1 MKCGR
6 NRESRHGA
14 SGFSILSIIPI
25 ISILLILLISPLAA
39 AAAAF
44 TADLSWG
51 DVSLTVAAEPV
62 EVDPGRDLLLTL
74 TLTAPSY
81 LTVTLPDLRER
92 FSGFSVAEDFARD
105 PVTAAEG
112 VRREFLWRLVPEI
125 EREYRLAPF
134 AVTVSDTR
142 RVPPLVTS
150 FATRAVTFPPMPPPP
165 RPDGDLEIVSKPVY
179 VPPSA
184 RTITGWVLLG
194 LAAAAL
200 LAAALWGLTR
210 LNRHVR
216 ERRLSPNERALAE
229 LERLLRR
236 RLVEKGLYKDFY
248 IELTQVVRRYIE
260 RTHGI
265 RAPSQ
270 TTEEFLKDAVSNPA
284 FDATTL
290 PPLRAFL
297 ESADLVKFADQ
308 TATPVMADQAVT
320 AARSFVQPLPSCDS
334 PTL

>member
-1 MKCGR
+1 VRRRGGGG
-6 NRESRHGA
+6 GA
-14 SGFSILSIIPI
+14 TVSILSTISIISI
-25 ISILLILLISPLAA
+25 ISILSGQPLA

-51 DVSLTVAAEPV
+51 EVTLTVAAEPDA
-62 EVDPGRDLLLTL
+62 VDPARDLLVTL
-74 TLTAPSY
+74 SLTAPPH
-81 LTVTLPDLRER
+81 LAVTLPDLRDR
-92 FSGFSVAEDFARD
+92 FSGFAVAEDFARD
-105 PVTAAEG
+105 PVTTAEG
-112 VRREFLWRLVPEI
+112 VRREFLWRLVPEV

-134 AVTVSDTR
+134 AVTVGDTR

-150 FATRAVTFPPMPPPP
+150 FATRAVVFPAAPPPP
-165 RPDGDLEIVSKPVY
+165 RPEGDDLEIDPQPVY

-184 RTITGWVLLG
+184 RTVAGWTLLG

-200 LAAALWGLTR
+200 LAAALWGLAR
-210 LNRHVR
+210 LHRHVR
-216 ERRLSPNERALAE
+216 ELRLSPGERALAE

-270 TTEEFLKDAVSNPA
+270 TTEEFLRDAAAHPA
-284 FDATTL
+284 FDETTL

-297 ESADLVKFADQ
+297 ESADLVKFAGQ
-308 TATPVMADQAVT
+308 TATPIMAEQAVA
-320 AARSFVQPLPSCDS
+320 AARSFVQPPCVS
-334 PTL
+334 PTP